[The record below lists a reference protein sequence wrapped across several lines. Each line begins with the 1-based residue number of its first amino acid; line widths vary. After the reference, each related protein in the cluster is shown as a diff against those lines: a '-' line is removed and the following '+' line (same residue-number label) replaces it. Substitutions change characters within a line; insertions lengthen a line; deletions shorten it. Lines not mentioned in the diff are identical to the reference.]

1 MRIYGLTGNTGTG
14 KTTVA
19 ERLRQR
25 GVAVVDADEM
35 ARRVVEPGT
44 EAIAEIEK
52 TFGEE
57 YIDETGH
64 LRRQALGRLVFQDPS
79 ARRKLE
85 AITHPRVARLTQQ
98 RFQQLKEEG
107 HHVAVYDAPLIVE
120 ANMVPMFEGLVVVI
134 AGRDEQLARIMKRDD
149 LSREDANHRIDA
161 QIPIEEKAKLAD
173 FVIDNTG
180 LESSL
185 DGQID
190 ALMRWLRESVPKKP

>member
-25 GVAVVDADEM
+25 GVAVVDADQL
-35 ARRVVEPGT
+35 ARRVVEPGS
-44 EAIAEIEK
+44 EAIGEIEL
-52 TFGEE
+52 TFGAE

-64 LRRQALGRLVFQDPS
+64 LRRQALGRRVFRDVD

-98 RFQQLKEEG
+98 RFQQLEKEG
-107 HHVAVYDAPLIVE
+107 HQVVVYDSPLIVE
-120 ANMVPMFEGLVVVI
+120 TNMVPMFEGLIVVI
-134 AGRDEQLARIMKRDD
+134 AGRDEQLERIVRRDGLSRDD
-149 LSREDANHRIDA
+149 AIQRINA
-161 QIPIEEKAKLAD
+161 QLPIEEKAKLAD

-180 LESSL
+180 PESLL

-190 ALMRWLRESVPKKP
+190 ALMRWLHKPSAD

>member
-19 ERLRQR
+19 ERLKQK
-25 GVAVVDADEM
+25 GVAVVDADQL

-44 EAIAEIEK
+44 EAIAEIEE
-52 TFGEE
+52 TFGTE

-98 RFQQLKEEG
+98 RFQQLEEQG
-107 HHVAVYDAPLIVE
+107 HQVAVYDAPLVVE
-120 ANMVPMFEGLVVVI
+120 TNMVAMFEGLIVVI
-134 AGRDEQLARIMKRDD
+134 VGRAAQLHRIMKRDG
-149 LSREDANHRIDA
+149 LSREDAMQRIDA
-161 QIPIEEKAKLAD
+161 QMPIEDKAKLAD

-180 LESSL
+180 PESLL

-190 ALMRWLRESVPKKP
+190 ALMRWLDERSPL